1 MMQQISIYLTSIIL
15 GIMLFFSFVVAPV
28 TFTALNEENARK
40 FIRKIF
46 PYYYIVNLAISV
58 LVLIL
63 FIILKIFSLDFYLIL
78 SVTVLDEENS
88 RKFIRKIFPY
98 YYNVNL
104 VISFLVLIFFVIQ
117 KTFSLN
123 FYLILTVA
131 ILFVLSNYI
140 LMPLINKYKDENQD
154 KKFKYSHFISV
165 VINFIQMILLVIILI

>member
-1 MMQQISIYLTSIIL
+1 MLSQLSNYLTSIIL
-15 GIMLFFSFVVAPV
+15 GIMLFFSFVVAPI
-28 TFTALNEENARK
+28 TFTVLNEE
-40 FIRKIF
+40 
-46 PYYYIVNLAISV
+46 S
-58 LVLIL
+58 
-63 FIILKIFSLDFYLIL
+63 
-78 SVTVLDEENS
+78 S

-131 ILFVLSNYI
+131 ILFALSNYV
-140 LMPLINKYKDENQD
+140 LMPLINKYRDENQE